1 MKQRLASQ
9 ADVEK
14 GGGFSVPVEGEGSL
28 MSTANPLEG
37 SGPGAHDDRGSSGGF
52 TFGVESSLAKTLS
65 SSHTEQEQRN
75 LGEQVSKIIL
85 ITPTILNW
93 LSIMVARFIST
104 AEIVDS
110 ENITHDVPRSRNF
123 NFNFVFYSCTASNI
137 TTVST
142 HVWLTLGAIARK
154 HKLDQRGAADG
165 VGYSARLTA
174 ADTEARRLSVAE
186 LRHIGLIGFDVSA
199 RLAFSD

>member
-1 MKQRLASQ
+1 MKQRLVHQ
-9 ADVEK
+9 ADSGAEK
-14 GGGFSVPVEGEGSL
+14 DVGFSVPVQGEG
-28 MSTANPLEG
+28 TANPLEG
-37 SGPGAHDDRGSSGGF
+37 SGPGAHDDPAARSSGF
-52 TFGVESSLAKTLS
+52 TLEGSLAKTLS

-85 ITPTILNW
+85 VTPTILNW
-93 LSIMVARFIST
+93 LAIMVARFIST

>member
-1 MKQRLASQ
+1 MKQRLVHQ
-9 ADVEK
+9 ADSGAEK
-14 GGGFSVPVEGEGSL
+14 DVGFSVPVQGEG
-28 MSTANPLEG
+28 TANPLEG
-37 SGPGAHDDRGSSGGF
+37 SGPGAHDDPAARSSGF
-52 TFGVESSLAKTLS
+52 TLEGSLAKTLS